1 METYQSY
8 CTANLWGQSTI
19 PPSQAV
25 MQAYAQAQSDQLA
38 AETAYV
44 QEHFG
49 GNMAELS
56 DTPYSTPIPPPN
68 VAIRDCS
75 DPSLVSTNY
84 YAMPSLSYYQAES
97 YFYNGGPPQNYGPGS
112 IYTGANFSLDPIV
125 NEVTE
130 SGWNGANLALEV
142 AGHAAFIAGG
152 NSTGNSAQGAA
163 TGSSPSGPAAS
174 GGSGGGAGANSGAG
188 SVASNG
194 AGSGGSGGGSGQ
206 PQPDPKPKLLT
217 YIGVNGETPQQ
228 PTSLPAGA
236 QLLSAS
242 LMAQYPMLA
251 TLAQNGYTDNNCN
264 VTTKAMVLGYSP
276 IVQASSG
283 GEALYNLSNQ
293 GPPTSS
299 FMQQNGYAQVPFN
312 YNSVSSTTF
321 NGGEVFN
328 ITYPDGSQHSATVIA
343 AVGGQPQTIL
353 ETIGPGDPPITVPFS
368 SFASSYFDN
377 SAKITVWQKP

>member
-1 METYQSY
+1 
-8 CTANLWGQSTI
+8 
-19 PPSQAV
+19 
-25 MQAYAQAQSDQLA
+25 
-38 AETAYV
+38 
-44 QEHFG
+44 
-49 GNMAELS
+49 
-56 DTPYSTPIPPPN
+56 
-68 VAIRDCS
+68 
-75 DPSLVSTNY
+75 
-84 YAMPSLSYYQAES
+84 
-97 YFYNGGPPQNYGPGS
+97 
-112 IYTGANFSLDPIV
+112 
-125 NEVTE
+125 
-130 SGWNGANLALEV
+130 
-142 AGHAAFIAGG
+142 
-152 NSTGNSAQGAA
+152 
-163 TGSSPSGPAAS
+163 
-174 GGSGGGAGANSGAG
+174 
-188 SVASNG
+188 
-194 AGSGGSGGGSGQ
+194 
-206 PQPDPKPKLLT
+206 
-217 YIGVNGETPQQ
+217 
-228 PTSLPAGA
+228 
-236 QLLSAS
+236 
-242 LMAQYPMLA
+242 MAQYPMLA